1 MRQPVP
7 KEVALFLF
15 EEHDWVVGVKM
26 FKHTFITLT
35 VSLVVLGLLSVFQ
48 PQVPSNIAP
57 TQQENV
63 ALQAETNTNLF
74 KEDILIVN
82 MDKIERKVKIQE
94 VAPEVEVQPEA
105 ITTPVVVETKK
116 EVKPA
121 VKAPTKTVA
130 KKEVKTEAKAPVAT
144 SPKAEAK
151 PVETAQPKEEV
162 KAETTGQTTEQPK
175 EEVKPAP
182 VVSKVSTSPA
192 ATWEKEI
199 ARLTNIE
206 REKAGLSILS
216 YNTSLEA
223 GAQIRAAEIIEN
235 FSHTRPDGSR
245 FFTAFGNLQYKNI
258 GENLGSGFRT
268 PEAVVNAWMNSASH
282 KANILKPEYQEISVA
297 ITKDADGKYRWVQ
310 IFYRGR

>member
-1 MRQPVP
+1 
-7 KEVALFLF
+7 
-15 EEHDWVVGVKM
+15 M
-26 FKHTFITLT
+26 FKHTFVTLT

-48 PQVPSNIAP
+48 PQVPSNMAP

-63 ALQAETNTNLF
+63 VLQAETNTNPF

-94 VAPEVEVQPEA
+94 VAPEAEVQPDA
-105 ITTPVVVETKK
+105 QKAPVVETKK

-121 VKAPTKTVA
+121 AKAPAKAEA
-130 KKEVKTEAKAPVAT
+130 KKEVKTVAKAPVAT
-144 SPKAEAK
+144 TPKAEAK

-162 KAETTGQTTEQPK
+162 KTETKGTTTEQPK

-192 ATWEKEI
+192 ATWEREI

-268 PEAVVNAWMNSASH
+268 PEAVVDAWMNSTSH
-282 KANILKPEYQEISVA
+282 KANILKPEYREISVA
-297 ITKDADGKYRWVQ
+297 ITKDADGRYRWVQ

>member
-1 MRQPVP
+1 
-7 KEVALFLF
+7 
-15 EEHDWVVGVKM
+15 M
-26 FKHTFITLT
+26 FKHTFVTLT

-48 PQVPSNIAP
+48 PQVPSNMAP

-63 ALQAETNTNLF
+63 VLQAETNTNPF

-94 VAPEVEVQPEA
+94 VAPEAEVQPDA
-105 ITTPVVVETKK
+105 QKAPVVETKK

-121 VKAPTKTVA
+121 AKVPAKAEA
-130 KKEVKTEAKAPVAT
+130 KKEVKTVAKAPVAT
-144 SPKAEAK
+144 TPKAEAK
-151 PVETAQPKEEV
+151 PVETAQLKEEV
-162 KAETTGQTTEQPK
+162 KTETKGTTTEQPK

-192 ATWEKEI
+192 ATWEREI

-268 PEAVVNAWMNSASH
+268 PEAVVNAWMNSTSH

-297 ITKDADGKYRWVQ
+297 ITKDADGRYRWVQ